1 MEKKNTE
8 KNMQKHSMKSEVV
21 KRCLVG
27 TLIGL
32 AISYLITIFI
42 SLIIGDGSYYSAEP
56 ELIAEC
62 GSEMNAVVYQ
72 MIASL
77 LYGAAFGGA
86 SVVWETDWSILKQTL
101 VHLAICS
108 AATFPT
114 AWLMHWMDHSAAG
127 VAFYFGIF
135 FIIYFCIWLGL
146 YFGARKNV
154 ASLNRKING

>member
-1 MEKKNTE
+1 MEKYHSE
-8 KNMQKHSMKSEVV
+8 RNMEKHSMASAVV

-27 TLIGL
+27 APIGL

-42 SLIIGDGSYYSAEP
+42 SLIIGDGSYYSAKP

-86 SVVWETDWSILKQTL
+86 SVVWETDWSITRQTV
-101 VHLAICS
+101 VHLVICS
-108 AATFPT
+108 GATLPT

-127 VAFYFGIF
+127 VASYFGIF
-135 FIIYFCIWLGL
+135 FAIYFCIWLGL

-154 ASLNRKING
+154 ASLNRKIGS